1 MRGPALSR
9 WGQNPRTFCPAGLR
23 TVVRIQTVTD
33 GMRTGLTLAVGSSLA
48 FGLSGSLARGLFDAG
63 WSPGAVVLIRI
74 SLGALVV
81 LPFGTAAIA
90 GRWHALR
97 RNAALV
103 VAYGLLAVAGAQYC
117 YFAAVQRMDV
127 GPALL
132 IEYTA
137 PAAVVGWMWVRHGQR
152 PRRITVAGA
161 LLAALGL
168 ALVLDIFGG
177 VSLDGVGVAWASAA
191 MFGAATY
198 FVINGNLTTGLPP
211 LTLAAGG
218 LVVGALG
225 LGLLALTGVLPV
237 ETNTRD
243 VRLADATVAWWTPL
257 VLLGVVTA
265 GLAYVA
271 GIAAGRRLGSR
282 LASFVSLLEVIAA
295 VGFAWLLLDQVPTGM
310 QAAGGALILL
320 GVVAVHLS
328 EPARARRAA
337 GYNSAPPVASR

>member
-1 MRGPALSR
+1 
-9 WGQNPRTFCPAGLR
+9 
-23 TVVRIQTVTD
+23 
-33 GMRTGLTLAVGSSLA
+33 MRTGLALAVGASLA
-48 FGLSGSLARGLFDAG
+48 FGASGSLARGLFDAG

-74 SLGALVV
+74 SIGALVV
-81 LPFGTAAIA
+81 LPFGLAALA
-90 GRWHALR
+90 GRWDVLR
-97 RNAALV
+97 RNVKLLLL
-103 VAYGLLAVAGAQYC
+103 YGLLAVAGAQYC
-117 YFAAVQRMDV
+117 YFNAVQRMDV

-132 IEYTA
+132 IEFTA

-161 LLAALGL
+161 ILAALGL

-177 VSLDGVGVAWASAA
+177 VSLDGIGVAWATAA
-191 MFGAATY
+191 MIGAATY

-237 ETNTRD
+237 DTASGD

-271 GIAAGRRLGSR
+271 GVAAGRRLGSR
-282 LASFVSLLEVIAA
+282 LASFVSLIEVIAG
-295 VGFAWLLLDQVPTGM
+295 VGFAWVLLDQIPTAM

-320 GVVAVHLS
+320 GVVAVHLG
-328 EPARARRAA
+328 EPA
-337 GYNSAPPVASR
+337 APAY